1 MYKGANNKDEI
12 SHLIK
17 ELGIDKTIDLH
28 EERISY
34 AKTHPRN
41 SFFIGVI
48 QDSEAKIK
56 TLKQIKNETKTI

>member
-1 MYKGANNKDEI
+1 MYKGSNNTDEI

-17 ELGIDKTIDLH
+17 ELGVDKTIELH

-41 SFFIGVI
+41 PFFIGVI
-48 QDSEAKIK
+48 QDSEEKIK

>member
-12 SHLIK
+12 SHQI
-17 ELGIDKTIDLH
+17 EEWGIDKTIESH

-48 QDSEAKIK
+48 QDSEEKIK
-56 TLKQIKNETKTI
+56 TLKQIKNETKKI